1 MDVFFPA
8 TKGVEGGDS
17 LLLTKRTDLNLD
29 TAGLESNEVLKD
41 GITTVVGA
49 VLDKQQCW
57 EKAACLLGRETRQIA
72 AKDLIFLYDFNY
84 LTCFICCN
92 HLSRA
97 IKTGFLV

>member
-8 TKGVEGGDS
+8 TGDAAIS
-17 LLLTKRTDLNLD
+17 SESNDIDAVLSKRNDFAPSSSPLKN
-29 TAGLESNEVLKD
+29 NEVLKD

-72 AKDLIFLYDFNY
+72 ARDLIFL
-84 LTCFICCN
+84 
-92 HLSRA
+92 
-97 IKTGFLV
+97 